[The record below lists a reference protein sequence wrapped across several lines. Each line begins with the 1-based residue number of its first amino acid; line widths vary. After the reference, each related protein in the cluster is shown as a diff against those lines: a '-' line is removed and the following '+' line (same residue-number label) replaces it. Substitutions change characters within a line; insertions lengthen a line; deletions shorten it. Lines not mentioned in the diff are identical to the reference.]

1 MQERRGLLE
10 VHADKQPAVGAEQL
24 GDSSKQIARLGGVEI
39 ADAGTGEEDCP
50 LLHIEEAGKFE
61 RFRIIGTDRMDLQCW
76 MILGD
81 SACRH
86 AESFTRNIDRCVG
99 LGLYRFQQHTNF
111 GATPAPKFEQ
121 QTVIAQHPGH
131 VFAIPVQQAD
141 FRARRIVFRQPGDGI
156 EQLRS

>member
-1 MQERRGLLE
+1 MTEGCDIEIGIQLAVDPREQILVEFRRDSLVIVVGGMQERRCLLE
-10 VHADKQPAVGAEQL
+10 VDTDEQPAVWTEKL
-24 GDSSKQIARLGGVEI
+24 GDSPKQIARLGGVEI
-39 ADAGTGEEDCP
+39 ADARTGEEDCP

-61 RFRIIGTDRMDLQCW
+61 RFRIIGTDTMDLPFS

-111 GATPAPKFEQ
+111 GATPAPKF
-121 QTVIAQHPGH
+121 
-131 VFAIPVQQAD
+131 
-141 FRARRIVFRQPGDGI
+141 
-156 EQLRS
+156 